1 MQLVWPA
8 DAIWQAMQPY
18 QDYWPG
24 GVGVEIWPQIESTNT
39 ELMRRA
45 RAGQTDAVLL
55 ATELQTAGRGRLGRQ
70 WHTATP
76 AAGSSLTFSLG
87 VPLPLADWSGLS
99 LVVGLLVAQALDPDG
114 AQQVQIK
121 WPNDLWRQGRKLV
134 GILIEAAA
142 STAASSA
149 ASSGAP
155 RYAVIGIGINV
166 APVQVQASDLRTPPV
181 AVQEW
186 APQATAPQLL
196 LQVAPV
202 LLQGLQRFVREGWA
216 AFAAD
221 YAQRCCLTGTA
232 VQCSD
237 GVQGTALGVDS
248 QGRLRLRTEHGEM
261 LVHSGEISVRP
272 VQ

>member
-1 MQLVWPA
+1 MSAAANAMQLVWPA

-18 QDYWPG
+18 QDYWPS
-24 GVGVEIWPQIESTNT
+24 GVGVEVWPQIDSTNT

-45 RAGQTDAVLL
+45 RAGQTDAVLI
-55 ATELQTAGRGRLGRQ
+55 AAEQQTAGRGRLGRQ
-70 WHTATP
+70 WHTATQ

-87 VPLPLADWSGLS
+87 VTLPLADWSGLS
-99 LVVGLLVAQALDPDG
+99 LVTGLLVAQALDPDG

-134 GILIEAAA
+134 GILIEAAG
-142 STAASSA
+142 STTQGS
-149 ASSGAP
+149 AP

-166 APVQVQASDLRTPPV
+166 VPVQAADLRTPPT
-181 AVQEW
+181 AVQDW
-186 APQATAPQLL
+186 NPHATAPQLL
-196 LQVAPV
+196 LQVAPRLV
-202 LLQGLQRFVREGWA
+202 QGLQRFVREGWP

-221 YAQRCCLTGTA
+221 YAQRCCLTGRQ

-237 GVQGTALGVDS
+237 GLQGMALGVDA
-248 QGRLRLRTEHGEM
+248 QGRLRVQTAQGEVQ
-261 LVHSGEISVRP
+261 VHSGEISVRP